1 MEIFQEKNDFEL
13 CCRRGN
19 FVISPGRF
27 HWHEKIEICQI
38 ISNDLKIHVDEELI
52 HAHTGDIVAI
62 EEYAIHSFVV
72 EKEDVIVRLC
82 QFPVKILLNSG
93 VLIKPLKTHITAE
106 ELSGDPDLSNEI
118 NSLFD
123 LMEKERRSCRTY
135 QNPFFQQLSAALYF
149 AIMRKHSRDDSK
161 ITSKKDR
168 REFYKIAEYINDN
181 YTNDITVNSI
191 SKELCFSRGK
201 LSEIFGKFAGTG
213 INTYINTLRI
223 NHVNQLIENGI
234 SITDAAFEAGFQ
246 SMRTFNNAYQKI
258 MNMTPSE
265 YIKRK

>member
-1 MEIFQEKNDFEL
+1 MEIIQEKGNAVIG
-13 CCRRGN
+13 CTRRFFSRSSGY
-19 FVISPGRF
+19 F
-27 HWHEKIEICQI
+27 HWHDKIEICQI
-38 ISNDLKIHVDEELI
+38 ICDDLKIHVDEELI
-52 HAHTGDIVAI
+52 HACAGDVVVIS
-62 EEYAIHSFVV
+62 EYAIHNFII
-72 EKEDVIVRLC
+72 EKEKVSIRLC
-82 QFPVKILLNSG
+82 QFPVKILLNFG
-93 VLIKPLKTHITAE
+93 VLIKPIKIHITAE
-106 ELSGDPDLSNEI
+106 ELADDPELSNEI

-123 LMEKERRSCRTY
+123 LMEKEERVIYGES
-135 QNPFFQQLSAALYF
+135 NPFFQSIAAALYF
-149 AIMRKHSRDDSK
+149 SLMRKHPRNDSK
-161 ITSKKDR
+161 IISKKDR

-223 NHVNQLIENGI
+223 NHVNQLIENGV
-234 SITDAAFEAGFQ
+234 SITDAAFESGFQ